1 MKRLW
6 AIFPVLFFLT
16 LGCNNVMRVQVE
28 VLRPPRLNININKL
42 SLVVVQ
48 KRLKNEFV
56 EIRDFK
62 EEVRKF
68 IKNELETETNIQ
80 IVNEKGAPQ
89 LKVEYTANLS
99 KAYSFYNPRE
109 NLKAPEDTSW
119 PRASSP
125 GVMVPVKIISMEMC
139 FEIKELKYRRC
150 IKERMHFPS
159 GESSVFAL
167 YAVLQRMTSSFL
179 ADISYQRKKV
189 MHYLL
194 R

>member
-6 AIFPVLFFLT
+6 VFFPVLLFLT

-28 VLRPPRLNININKL
+28 VLRPPRLNVNFKKL

-48 KRLKNEFV
+48 KKLRNEFV

-80 IVNEKGAPQ
+80 VVDEKDVPH
-89 LKVEYTANLS
+89 LRVEYSASLS

-109 NLKAPEDTSW
+109 NLNVPEATAW
-119 PRASSP
+119 PTPSSP
-125 GVMVPVKIISMEMC
+125 GVMVPVKIISMKMC
-139 FEIKELKYRRC
+139 FEIKEIKYRKC
-150 IKERMHFPS
+150 FKERMHFPS
-159 GESSVFAL
+159 SESSVFAL